1 MQASLGQSKSA
12 GEKIGPSQTLIPSA
26 SPWAYNTNL
35 SASQVLFD
43 GGKSFAD
50 VRTMK
55 ANVASA
61 QASENAQDFN
71 IALNVKTQYNSILA
85 AQESEAAGRA
95 QLAVAQTQ
103 LDVSIAKVNAGAANV
118 ADSLN
123 SVVLVGNAQIAIL
136 TAQQSLKAASAAL
149 THLVGTDYL
158 VTASPA
164 DTLEPP
170 RTDLDSAALM
180 AWALDGPTIRQAQ
193 AQFNAANA
201 TERSAKTGYL
211 PTVNANASVRR
222 QWTECLWTWLK
233 SLSVQSLDLTQLELS
248 DLQSIR
254 PRDERRQCSDPGGK
268 RSGVD
273 QGCKACRTANDH
285 HADRRDPERRRKD
298 RRCSCSS
305 IRASE
310 EALRV
315 NHSATNL
322 APGSSLTCSLLSRV
336 S

>member
-1 MQASLGQSKSA
+1 MARR
-12 GEKIGPSQTLIPSA
+12 
-26 SPWAYNTNL
+26 SPT
-35 SASQVLFD
+35 
-43 GGKSFAD
+43 FAHHA
-50 VRTMK
+50 RP
-55 ANVASA
+55 NVASA

-170 RTDLDSAALM
+170 RTDLDSTALM

-193 AQFNAANA
+193 AQLNAN
-201 TERSAKTGYL
+201 ERHRSVPPSRPICRRSAQISSYGGNVDVERL
-211 PTVNANASVRR
+211 RLRLAP
-222 QWTECLWTWLK
+222 
-233 SLSVQSLDLTQLELS
+233 LSVPEDLELY
-248 DLQSIR
+248 
-254 PRDERRQCSDPGGK
+254 
-268 RSGVD
+268 
-273 QGCKACRTANDH
+273 
-285 HADRRDPERRRKD
+285 
-298 RRCSCSS
+298 
-305 IRASE
+305 
-310 EALRV
+310 
-315 NHSATNL
+315 SA
-322 APGSSLTCSLLSRV
+322 
-336 S
+336 